1 MRVAARALQLLAAH
15 IEDLRARRWS
25 YSAQEQAER
34 VGGMFLGH
42 LRRKRIAD
50 LRSARQDHVIGF
62 LRSLARRSAST
73 RRTYLSALRRF
84 FAYLVK
90 RHLVFQDPTD
100 GLKLP
105 RVVTLPRL
113 VLSEA
118 QMARLVETPFRGTA
132 SGTRNRAILELL
144 YGTGLRLSECCRL
157 DLTDLDLG
165 QGLLLVRDGKGRKD
179 RVVPMPGRAAFMLD
193 NYLREARPELVESP
207 RENAL
212 FLNRYGRR
220 LGKTMVDTVVHQSA
234 RAAGIRPAVSAH
246 ILRHSCAT
254 HLLRN
259 GAHIREVQELLGH
272 KSLESTAVYT
282 RVSINDLRAVL
293 DRAHPR
299 KGSGRA

>member
-1 MRVAARALQLLAAH
+1 MVAKAPQLLADH
-15 IEDLRARRWS
+15 IEDLKARRWS
-25 YSAQEQAER
+25 YSAQEQAQRIGPRFLAHVKRAR
-34 VGGMFLGH
+34 V
-42 LRRKRIAD
+42 RD
-50 LRSARQDHVIGF
+50 LRSVRQDHVLSF
-62 LRSLARRSAST
+62 LKSLDALKPQSQ
-73 RRTYLSALRRF
+73 RTYFLAVKRF
-84 FAYLVK
+84 FVYLLK
-90 RHLVFQDPTD
+90 RRQVFQDPTD
-100 GLKLP
+100 GVRFP
-105 RVVTLPRL
+105 RINRLPRL
-113 VLSEA
+113 VLSESQA
-118 QMARLVETPFRGTA
+118 ARLVETPFRGTA
-132 SGTRNRAILELL
+132 NGTRNRAILELL

-179 RVVPMPGRAAFMLD
+179 RVVPIPGRAAFMLD
-193 NYLREARPELVESP
+193 NYLREARPELVQSP

-212 FLNRYGRR
+212 FLNQYGRR

-272 KSLESTAVYT
+272 KSLQSTAVYT